1 MTAATAFT
9 GWSRRRRTRW
19 SVRFGDRLAGWIIAT
34 GGIGTI
40 VAVLTVVVFL
50 AWVVAPLFLPPNVS
64 GAAVTAWPR
73 QRLRHWVVADHGLLA
88 WYLSADG
95 YVRCIRLDGEHA
107 GELLF
112 EQPLAGEGEITSSAL
127 AGNQQDLLLAF
138 ADGTLRPARIQ
149 FVTRYMQRA
158 DQGRLRNLVPGETAV
173 DGRTLL
179 HRTQAGLLR
188 AEGLSVELGPPIA
201 RTAAGDGQPVRW
213 LDFVPRSIGPLA
225 CTLSADGRLEAHT
238 LHKLPE
244 GDLNYRATTQ
254 LLGRVPLTPPPQF
267 LLISGVG
274 DDVFV
279 TWEDGRMLRFNRA
292 GEGGPALAEEV
303 DLVPEPGERLTVL
316 TQLVGKTTLAAGD
329 TLGRVRGWFRVH
341 PAGRGE
347 NGSAQQPLAS
357 NAHPAT
363 PDGAFLA
370 GPHTLQ
376 GPGEVRAIA
385 CSQRS
390 RMLAVAYAN
399 GEIRL
404 FYMTTGRMLAS
415 THTPEAKP
423 AEWMALSPQDSLL
436 LAGVDGGLCRWT
448 LDIPHPEVSL
458 AGLITPRWY
467 EGHEGLAH
475 AWQST
480 GGDDFEPKFGLW
492 PLIFGTLKATFY
504 SMLFAAPLALLSAV
518 YTSEFM
524 SQRAKARIKPVV
536 ELMASLPSVVLG
548 FIAALVLAPVV
559 ARRLPDV
566 VAWFGT
572 LPFCCLLGAYLWQLA
587 PSRLRALARGQ
598 RPLLIGLALA
608 AGVPLGALIGNW
620 LERLL
625 FDGDIVQWLNG
636 EGTHSLG
643 GWLLLLLPT
652 ASLIAL
658 FVVVTYINPLLR
670 QWISRAT
677 RAQAALAELAK
688 FLVAAALTLFVA
700 TAASWLLERAGL
712 DPRRSF
718 FGTYEQTN
726 SLVVGL
732 MMGFAIVPIIYT
744 LSEDA
749 LSAVPAHLRSASLGA
764 GATPWQTAIRI
775 VIPTAAS
782 GLFSALMVGLGRAVG
797 ETMIV
802 LMAAGGTPVLDIN
815 IFNGFRT
822 LSANIAIEL
831 PEAVRHSTHYRLLF
845 LTALVLCAMTC
856 VLNTA
861 AELVRQRFRKRAVQL

>member
-1 MTAATAFT
+1 MTAAAAFT
-9 GWSRRRRTRW
+9 GRARPRRTRLR
-19 SVRFGDRLAGWIIAT
+19 VRFGDRLASWIIAT

-50 AWVVAPLFLPPNVS
+50 AWVVAPLFLPAS
-64 GAAVTAWPR
+64 AGDAAITTWPE
-73 QRLRHWVVADHGLLA
+73 QPLRHWVVADHGLLA
-88 WYLSADG
+88 WCLSTDG
-95 YVRCIRLDGEHA
+95 CVRCIRLDGEHA

-112 EQPLAGEGEITSSAL
+112 EQRLAGEGELTSSAL

-138 ADGTLRPARIQ
+138 ADGALRPARIQ
-149 FVTRYMQRA
+149 FVTRYVPGAHQ
-158 DQGRLRNLVPGETAV
+158 DQLRNLGPGETAA

-179 HRTQAGLLR
+179 HRTQAGQLR
-188 AEGLSVELGPPIA
+188 AEGVGIELGPPIA
-201 RTAAGDGQPVRW
+201 RNSAEKAQPIRW
-213 LDFVPRSIGPLA
+213 LDFVPTNIGPLA

-238 LHKLPE
+238 LRKLPE
-244 GDLNYRATTQ
+244 GELHYRAVTQ
-254 LLGRVPLTPPPQF
+254 ELGRVPLTSPPQY

-279 TWEDGRMLRFNRA
+279 AWENGRVLRFNRVH
-292 GEGGPALAEEV
+292 EGGPVLAEEV
-303 DLVPEPGERLTVL
+303 DLIPEPGERLTVL
-316 TQLVGKTTLAAGD
+316 TQLVGKTTLVAGD
-329 TLGRVRGWFRVH
+329 TLGRVRGWFRVRA
-341 PAGRGE
+341 AGRDE
-347 NGSAQQPLAS
+347 NGSAQQLGAS
-357 NAHPAT
+357 NSQPAT
-363 PDGAFLA
+363 SDGAFLV

-376 GPGEVRAIA
+376 GPGQVRAIA

-390 RMLAVAYAN
+390 RMLAAAYAN
-399 GEIRL
+399 GEVRF
-404 FYMTTGRMLAS
+404 FYMTTGRMLAR
-415 THTPEAKP
+415 TRTPQAKP
-423 AEWMALSPQDSLL
+423 PEWMAFSPQDNML
-436 LAGVDGGLCRWT
+436 LAGVNGRLCRWT

-467 EGHEGLAH
+467 EGYDGPAH

-504 SMLFAAPLALLSAV
+504 SMLFGAPLALLSAV
-518 YTSEFM
+518 YTSELM

-548 FIAALVLAPVV
+548 FVAALVLAPLV
-559 ARRLPDV
+559 ARRLPEI

-572 LPFCCLLGAYLWQLA
+572 LPFCCLLGAYAWQLA
-587 PSRLRALARGQ
+587 PSRLRALTKGH

-608 AGVPLGALIGNW
+608 AGVALGTVMGNW
-620 LERLL
+620 LEDLL
-625 FDGDIVQWLNG
+625 FAGDIVQWLNG
-636 EGTHSLG
+636 QGTHCLG

-652 ASLIAL
+652 TSAIAL
-658 FVVVTYINPLLR
+658 FVVVTYVNPLLR
-670 QWISRAT
+670 HWMSRAT

-688 FLVAAALTLFVA
+688 FLVAAGLALLAA
-700 TAASWLLERAGL
+700 TATSWLLERAGL

-744 LSEDA
+744 LAEDA
-749 LSAVPAHLRSASLGA
+749 LTAVPPHLRSASLGA
-764 GATPWQTAIRI
+764 GATPWQTAVRI

-845 LTALVLCAMTC
+845 LTALVLFAMTFA
-856 VLNTA
+856 LNTA
-861 AELVRQRFRKRAVQL
+861 AETVRQRFRKRAMQL

>member
-1 MTAATAFT
+1 MTVPATYT
-9 GWSRRRRTRW
+9 GRSRRRRTRW
-19 SVRFGDRLAGWIIAT
+19 SVRLGDRLAGWIIAV

-50 AWVVAPLFLPPNVS
+50 AWVVAPLFLPGRAGDASIAPWL
-64 GAAVTAWPR
+64 G
-73 QRLRHWVVADHGLLA
+73 QRPRHWVAADHGLLA
-88 WYLSADG
+88 WSLCEDG
-95 YVRCIRLDGEHA
+95 YVRCIRLDGEHV

-112 EQPLAGEGEITSSAL
+112 EERLAGQGELASSAL

-138 ADGTLRPARIQ
+138 SDGALRPARIQ
-149 FVTRYMQRA
+149 FVTQYVARA
-158 DQGRLRNLVPGETAV
+158 DEKPHRSLRPGETAV
-173 DGRTLL
+173 QGRTLL
-179 HRTQAGLLR
+179 HRTPGGQLR
-188 AEGLSVELGPPIA
+188 AEGLTIELGPPIA
-201 RTAAGDGQPVRW
+201 RGSTENAPPILW
-213 LDFVPRSIGPLA
+213 LDFVPRTIGPLA

-238 LHKLPE
+238 LRKLPE
-244 GDLNYRATTQ
+244 GDLHYRATTQ
-254 LLGRVPLTPPPQF
+254 ELGRVPMAPPPQF

-279 TWEDGRMLRFNRA
+279 AWEDGRLLRFNRA
-292 GEGGPALAEEV
+292 RAGGPFLAEEV

-316 TQLVGKTTLAAGD
+316 THLVGKTTLAAGD
-329 TLGRVRGWFRVH
+329 TLGRVRGWFRVR
-341 PAGRGE
+341 AAERTE
-347 NGSAQQPLAS
+347 NGSLQQASASEAQPTA
-357 NAHPAT
+357 A
-363 PDGAFLA
+363 DGAFLA

-376 GPGEVRAIA
+376 GPAEVRAIA

-390 RMLAVAYAN
+390 RTLAAAYAN
-399 GEIRL
+399 GEVRI
-404 FYMTTGRMLAS
+404 FYMTTGRMLVG
-415 THTPEAKP
+415 TQIPEAKP
-423 AEWMALSPQDSLL
+423 PEWMVFSPQDNTL
-436 LAGVDGGLCRWT
+436 LAGLAGRLCRWE
-448 LDIPHPEVSL
+448 LHIPHPEVSL
-458 AGLITPRWY
+458 AGLVTPRWY
-467 EGHEGLAH
+467 EGYDSPAH

-492 PLIFGTLKATFY
+492 PLVFGTLKATFY
-504 SMLFAAPLALLSAV
+504 SMLFGAPLALLSAV

-524 SQRAKARIKPVV
+524 SQRAKARVKPLV

-559 ARRLPDV
+559 ARRLPEI

-572 LPFCCLLGAYLWQLA
+572 LPFCCLLGAYVWQLA
-587 PSRLRALARGQ
+587 PSRLRALVRRQ
-598 RPLLIGLALA
+598 RLLLIGLALA
-608 AGVPLGALIGNW
+608 AGVALGAPIGSW

-625 FDGDIVQWLNG
+625 FAGDIVQWLNG
-636 EGTHSLG
+636 EGAHSLG
-643 GWLLLLLPT
+643 GWLLLLLP
-652 ASLIAL
+652 ASSAISL
-658 FVVVTYINPLLR
+658 FAVVTYVNPLLR
-670 QWISRAT
+670 RWMSRAT
-677 RAQAALAELAK
+677 RAQAAFAELAK
-688 FLVAAALTLFVA
+688 FAVAAGLTLLA
-700 TAASWLLERAGL
+700 AAAASWLLEHAGL
-712 DPRRSF
+712 DPRHSF

-744 LSEDA
+744 LAEDA

-764 GATPWQTAIRI
+764 GATPWQTAMRI

-845 LTALVLCAMTC
+845 LTALVLFALTF
-856 VLNTA
+856 VLNTV